1 MDIVMILK
9 IVALVL
15 SNTALCISCY
25 NLGYTKGEYDERD
38 RTWARNEL
46 IKNQIDNAT
55 KKIAELRRK
64 LAELELN
71 KIMQETDLKN
81 NERQ

>member
-15 SNTALCISCY
+15 SIAALCLSYY
-25 NLGYTKGEYDERD
+25 NLGYSKGVYDERD
-38 RTWARNEL
+38 RTWARYEL
-46 IKNQIDNAT
+46 IMNSIDNAT
-55 KKIAELRRK
+55 RKIAELRRK
-64 LAELELN
+64 LAQLELD

-81 NERQ
+81 NE